1 MAAPQS
7 PRQLIPFAHNSSHF
21 VHIHNSLVR
30 VLTEI
35 KSIKGLGAK
44 VLWVSCRLNRSGEKD
59 ASPVFAGWVEDSEAI
74 NIRVGKQYAY
84 APIELRINDTH
95 RSTLYSECVNSS
107 TSLGKV
113 IPRNWGKPDKAD
125 ATSQRIGERFYDE
138 TNRRSIPIVIE
149 ELYVGTLNVAFQR
162 DPAASDG
169 EIEKILVDWAQTENL
184 PLVKYIKDNLDYSGP
199 RHP

>member
-1 MAAPQS
+1 MAAPR
-7 PRQLIPFAHNSSHF
+7 PIPFAHNSSHF

-30 VLTEI
+30 VLTQIEA
-35 KSIKGLGAK
+35 IKGLGAK

-74 NIRVGKQYAY
+74 NIRVGKQYSY

-95 RSTLYSECVNSS
+95 LSTLYSTCLK
-107 TSLGKV
+107 TPLGTV
-113 IPRNWGKPDKAD
+113 VPRNWGLDRAD
-125 ATSQRIGERFYDE
+125 PTSQRIGERFYGE
-138 TNRRSIPIVIE
+138 TNRRSIPIVIGD
-149 ELYVGTLNVAFQR
+149 LYVGTLNAAFLG

-169 EIEKILVDWAQTENL
+169 EIREILVQWAQTENL